1 MIPVLYDESLPHIE
15 YNSAVRFLG
24 KGKMTEIIS
33 CSVRQEI
40 NGEFSL
46 EFQYPITGAAYSEL
60 VQGGTV
66 LAIIPR
72 TPVSGYTATRGFEL
86 FDIKKKSVPIDG
98 VVTFI
103 ADHCSRRLS
112 GSVFTGRVIG
122 SQGDWNVRN
131 VWKNAVPSHQVYPG
145 TAAETTVYNGLAING
160 SLELTNRPISLSAPK
175 SSLACLLGEGE
186 SVASLG
192 YEVYFFCT
200 SQSTYEPTLR
210 VTFQNAIGE
219 DRGASIR
226 FSVNMLD
233 VEHEKDLTGAYNAVV
248 PYWDDGNG
256 NITYVSGYLVQ
267 PTTPITPVIA
277 VPLDLSNDF
286 ETQPTDAQMV
296 ELARQHLDT
305 KTPWVGSETIKVD
318 FINGAEID
326 PHAPDILLGDT
337 VHVYW
342 GDADIAT
349 DLRVVAYDY
358 DVLAERYISLELGTP
373 QTQYVAVTGES
384 YAGTSGGSGGGETTT
399 VDFSYNS
406 DYTLASNNHISF
418 VRKGNIVQM
427 YGFIY
432 PTIAV
437 PAFQYLGWAPAGFRP
452 KTNISLQFIPQ
463 GRPTFP
469 YWVFMDT
476 NGGCGVQD
484 IAMPANVNYYVTAT
498 YICEE

>member
-24 KGKMTEIIS
+24 KGKMTEVIS

-46 EFQYPITGAAYSEL
+46 KFQYPITGAAYSEL

-66 LAIIPR
+66 LVIIPR

-86 FDIKKKSVPIDG
+86 FDIKKKSIPIDG
-98 VVTFI
+98 VVTFT

-131 VWKNAVPSHQVYPG
+131 VWKNAVPSHQVDPG
-145 TAAETTVYNGLAING
+145 IMGERTVYNGLRIDG
-160 SLELTNRPISLSAPK
+160 SLELTNRPIPLSAPK
-175 SSLACLLGEGE
+175 SSLACLLGDEE
-186 SVASLG
+186 SVANLG

-200 SQSTYEPTLR
+200 SQNTYEPTLR
-210 VTFQNAIGE
+210 VTFQNAIGA
-219 DRGASIR
+219 DRGAYIR
-226 FSVNMLD
+226 FGVNMLD

-248 PYWDDGNG
+248 PYWDDGDG
-256 NITYVSGYLVQ
+256 NITYADGYVVQ
-267 PTTPITPVIA
+267 PTTPITPVVA
-277 VPLDLSNDF
+277 VPLDCSNEF
-286 ETQPTDAQMV
+286 ETQPTSAQLV
-296 ELARQHLDT
+296 AYARDFLDT
-305 KTPWVGSETIKVD
+305 KTPWTGSETIKVD

-337 VHVYW
+337 IHVYW

-373 QTQYVAVTGES
+373 QKQYVAVTGES
-384 YAGTSGGSGGGETTT
+384 YAGASGGGSGGGGTASYGRVKLPNGLMILWGNDT
-399 VDFSYNS
+399 VATGSGTNEGTKYVTFAEQFASPPHVLFSMITSSYNRRM
-406 DYTLASNNHISF
+406 HINATSA
-418 VRKGNIVQM
+418 
-427 YGFIY
+427 YGF
-432 PTIAV
+432 TITAAV
-437 PAFQYLGWAPAGFRP
+437 LTGTGSANCWFNWAAIGLW
-452 KTNISLQFIPQ
+452 K
-463 GRPTFP
+463 
-469 YWVFMDT
+469 
-476 NGGCGVQD
+476 
-484 IAMPANVNYYVTAT
+484 
-498 YICEE
+498 